1 MLLVNAVAPL
11 SVLLAVP
18 HNPQAA
24 GSCLSQ
30 YYYGTHGQQDVFIT
44 TDELCLS
51 ESANLFSEGS
61 FVPLSEG
68 SQERQQQLVWL
79 QHEAVDPAITPA
91 TFVDEIDAFLS
102 HLTTSSAPPADA
114 ANGEQ
119 VVIGTHKSKTELLHR
134 TADSALI
141 SVDHDT
147 ALTLDQHLPRF
158 WRASP
163 LPASP
168 VPFIP
173 VPDEAVARVR
183 DILAH
188 LKFDPVVSSLV
199 NNISVPQLRDDVRYL
214 TGESPRSEIVSRHSF
229 SQGVLI
235 AAKWLKETFE
245 EHGAHCE
252 LKPFLSG
259 FAPNV
264 VCSYAGSEH
273 TTETV
278 LISAHYDSRGS
289 FGSVR
294 APGGDDDGSGTTA
307 LLGIARTIAR
317 RGVRFRKNVQICAFA
332 GEEQGLYGSRYYA
345 QELRQ
350 KGANLTLMVQAD
362 MLAYH
367 APGEPAQLGLPD
379 RIGTPEVTQLVAN
392 LSAIYSPELTVG
404 FTPACCSDHQ
414 SFHGQG
420 FPATQVFERAGPIAD
435 PMYHNSGDLSERD
448 NYDFD
453 QIKSI
458 AKVQFATLLHVAGFD
473 LDEGDD

>member
-79 QHEAVDPAITPA
+79 QHEAVDPAINPA

-102 HLTTSSAPPADA
+102 HLPTGSVPAA
-114 ANGEQ
+114 SGEQ
-119 VVIGTHKSKTELLHR
+119 VVIVGQETKTELLHR

-141 SVDHDT
+141 SVDSNT

-245 EHGAHCE
+245 ELGARCE

-264 VCSYAGSEH
+264 VWYVVRIVAATMPSE
-273 TTETV
+273 
-278 LISAHYDSRGS
+278 G
-289 FGSVR
+289 
-294 APGGDDDGSGTTA
+294 
-307 LLGIARTIAR
+307 
-317 RGVRFRKNVQICAFA
+317 
-332 GEEQGLYGSRYYA
+332 
-345 QELRQ
+345 
-350 KGANLTLMVQAD
+350 
-362 MLAYH
+362 
-367 APGEPAQLGLPD
+367 PA
-379 RIGTPEVTQLVAN
+379 
-392 LSAIYSPELTVG
+392 
-404 FTPACCSDHQ
+404 
-414 SFHGQG
+414 
-420 FPATQVFERAGPIAD
+420 
-435 PMYHNSGDLSERD
+435 
-448 NYDFD
+448 
-453 QIKSI
+453 
-458 AKVQFATLLHVAGFD
+458 
-473 LDEGDD
+473 